1 MNRGLLL
8 NSSLAVPRSITGC
21 FAMQN
26 IGEVVRSDGGIRKY
40 RQWKQQSPANQFAIQ
55 QAGTIPPIFNEE
67 LKRGRKRNAIHII
80 RQDNATKGH

>member
-8 NSSLAVPRSITGC
+8 NSSLAVPRSLAGC
-21 FAMQN
+21 GAA
-26 IGEVVRSDGGIRKY
+26 IGEVARSDGGIRKY

-55 QAGTIPPIFNEE
+55 QAVTIPPIFNEE